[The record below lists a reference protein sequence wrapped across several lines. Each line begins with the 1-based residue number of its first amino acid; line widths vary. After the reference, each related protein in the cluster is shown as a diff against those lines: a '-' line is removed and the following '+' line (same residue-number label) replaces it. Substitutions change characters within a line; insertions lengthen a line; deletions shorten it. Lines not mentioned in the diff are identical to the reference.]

1 MTDSVANIPVKIVPE
16 VDLSSF
22 DRGLLKAQK
31 SLGSILADIPERTN
45 PRGRFRGSSSGDYI
59 KASTYRD
66 TIKNWVKAYET
77 APKNKKYNLVN
88 SALEEIREN
97 APATSP
103 FNIIKTFK
111 GMFKDV
117 GVDMPRS
124 VMDNAD
130 VWKKQ
135 TQKNDKE
142 RIAREK
148 KDSKNTEKQTKDLDS
163 ISSFIQKGALGFGMR
178 LAPYAIAA
186 KAASSVAREIKGIY
200 GTRAVWGK
208 QYDRSLEKTFEIMAG
223 SDGAKAIQ
231 NAYAQYGN
239 FKQDLEMGF
248 VDSGMIKRVA
258 LATRGNQE
266 AMEALMSGDTAG
278 FIESVMNQAMGMEQ
292 DRARAMLAK
301 LFPEDVTSYMKIW
314 KRGKKE
320 GGPIHKYIKEYL
332 RENDIET
339 SGEDF
344 SEFMDDTSTIFRFGK
359 VRGKGLIGNA
369 LDFVV
374 NQPQKNLENLLAKRK
389 ELQDVLTKTSGSSE
403 YAQKF
408 INSLPIFANDAD
420 TIDSMI
426 KQAKESNVHVTYIQQ
441 QNNTVKDAGEINKLN
456 QSDST
461 LVNSMK

>member
-31 SLGSILADIPERTN
+31 SLGSILADIPERTS

-66 TIKNWVKAYET
+66 TLKNWVKAYET

-88 SALEEIREN
+88 SALEDLREN

-103 FNIIKTFK
+103 FNIVKTFK

-186 KAASSVAREIKGIY
+186 KAASSVAKEIKGIY

-208 QYDRSLEKTFEIMAG
+208 QYDRSLEKTFEIVAG
-223 SDGAKAIQ
+223 EGGAKAIQ

-248 VDSGMIKRVA
+248 VDSGVIKKVA

-266 AMEALMSGDTAG
+266 AMEALMSGDTSG

-292 DRARAMLAK
+292 DKARAMIAK
-301 LFPEDVTSYMKIW
+301 LFPEDVDAYMKMW

-320 GGPIHKYIKEYL
+320 GGPVHKYIKEYL
-332 RENDIET
+332 QEKGIET
-339 SGEDF
+339 SGEDV
-344 SEFMDDTSTIFRFGK
+344 SEFMDEVATMFRFGK
-359 VRGKGLIGNA
+359 VRGKGLIGGA
-369 LDFVV
+369 LDFIV
-374 NQPQKNLENLLAKRK
+374 NRPQKNLNNLLAKRK
-389 ELQDVLTKTSGSSE
+389 ELQDVLTITSGSSE
-403 YAQKF
+403 YAQQFMNK
-408 INSLPIFANDAD
+408 LPIFANDAD
-420 TIDSMI
+420 TLDSMI
-426 KQAKESNVHVTYIQQ
+426 KEAKESNIHVTYIQQ
-441 QNNTVKDAGEINKLN
+441 QNNTVKDAGDINKLN